1 VDADAVDVVLQAC
14 VVLFMVGSLGGAG
27 LEVAPRAV
35 LAPLRDGR
43 FVRLTLAGSW
53 LLSPAVAYLLVGVVP
68 LDRPYAT
75 GLVLLALA
83 PCAPFAPAM
92 VRTARGDPAYAAAFM
107 ILSAVTTAAVM
118 PVALP
123 LLVPGLS
130 ADPWAVA
137 RPLLLFVLGPLL
149 AGTAVR
155 GLRPQAADRLA
166 PPTAAVTRGAAL
178 ALMLF
183 IVFAHGRGVMD
194 AIGSYAIATQVL
206 FVVLVTIAADR
217 LGAGLPDAQRS
228 VLTIGLC
235 TRNLGAALA
244 PLAAID
250 RDPRAV
256 VMIAIAIPVTLAAS
270 AFAARRL
277 ARRIRIGGPR
287 AAVRPSAE
295 APSMHARR

>member
-1 VDADAVDVVLQAC
+1 VDAHLVDVVLQAC

-27 LEVAPRAV
+27 LDVAPRAV
-35 LAPLRDGR
+35 LAPLRDRR

-53 LLSPAVAYLLVGVVP
+53 LLSPAVAYLLVRVVP
-68 LDRPYAT
+68 LDPPYAT

-92 VRTARGDPAYAAAFM
+92 VRTAQGDPAYAAAFM
-107 ILSAVTTAAVM
+107 ILSAVSTAVVM
-118 PVALP
+118 PMAVP
-123 LLVPGLS
+123 LLIPGLS

-149 AGTAVR
+149 LGTALR
-155 GLRPQAADRLA
+155 GLRPRTADRVA
-166 PPTAAVTRGAAL
+166 PPIAAVTRGAAL
-178 ALMLF
+178 ALALF
-183 IVFAHGRGVMD
+183 IVFAHGRGVID

-206 FVVLVTIAADR
+206 FVGLVTIAADL
-217 LGAGLPDAQRS
+217 LGSGLPEARRS
-228 VLTIGLC
+228 VLTLGLC

-250 RDPRAV
+250 FDPRAV
-256 VMIAIAIPVTLAAS
+256 VMIAIAVPVTIGAS

-277 ARRIRIGGPR
+277 ASRARALAAAQTLRR
-287 AAVRPSAE
+287 SA
-295 APSMHARR
+295 